1 MITENSAAS
10 QCTQVVARV
19 YFAHQLVREC
29 SAAGSVGLSSPLPA
43 LRSRDTILHKVK
55 DHPCYKL
62 GIMLAECPGLLL
74 VWLGGNPKSQYGL
87 MLDNTVNRVCLVP
100 VCEYHRPGTHVLSRR
115 PCGNGIPEQQ
125 AQWIKGKS
133 LVFSA
138 GSRQPA
144 SNNVFSLVL

>member
-1 MITENSAAS
+1 MITEDSAAS

-87 MLDNTVNRVCLVP
+87 MLDNIVNRVCLVARHLFQSANITGQGHTYFLGDLA
-100 VCEYHRPGTHVLSRR
+100 EMESLNSKR
-115 PCGNGIPEQQ
+115 NG
-125 AQWIKGKS
+125 
-133 LVFSA
+133 
-138 GSRQPA
+138 
-144 SNNVFSLVL
+144 